1 MKVEKAIERCKNKL
15 LMNYLPLIIAYIVY
29 KIIIDKTSD
38 TAIKYYRNEL
48 DDIPLNYLIM

>member
-1 MKVEKAIERCKNKL
+1 MEVKRTIERCKNKL
-15 LMNYLPLIIAYIVY
+15 LMSYLPPIIAYIVY
-29 KIIIDKTSD
+29 KIIIDKISD